1 MSTIKQCE
9 SNSDPCPLGHYSLA
23 GATTCSPC
31 PVGRYGDR
39 TGLGQCTGCKAGQGT
54 NETGSTSPSVCRDC
68 ASGSYSTGD
77 GECILCELGTYG
89 SNNITGATTK
99 TDGCPHKCKAP
110 NVGRTV
116 GSVDEEDACG
126 PCPDGEYSIIDGGSL
141 DDCIA
146 YPSSAPS
153 SRPSSRPTST
163 PTGIPSSAPS
173 LAPTANPTRTY
184 LEYRGEDEGLK
195 VEAGSKYQSDPQTGP
210 HYKYQTTFTNLGHG
224 EDKEWWLA
232 LSVYKTGFGPDTSQ
246 YISFSLNNE
255 TSPLVYPAGNEK
267 AGSRIICAPA
277 QPEIGFAGCATSATV
292 SNGDDGWH
300 SCIMNLKVGDK
311 TLPSLGGSLTV
322 HSTTN
327 GVLSSS
333 CPKNHNGVDH
343 AVFVKYELFSAPQVT
358 PSPSAAP
365 TLANPETVQSI
376 NGIQF
381 NAQDATLWQM
391 LYTTSLVAIICAAGG
406 VYLSGIRKKAKHE
419 RVQKLAAW
427 KSALKLGLLGA
438 ELVSLFFVIVALC
451 NSEFKTYGAV
461 LSIFRLMHVLVA
473 AYLMC
478 YIHGPEEWRK
488 ASSFGSLLD
497 RHHLAEKGKEYSFVT
512 IASFIDISFI
522 VFLPWLQSE
531 FADNTKGFPSFN
543 FYLTVQLTI
552 IASGIISFVCQAPYL
567 EATGLQN
574 EGDLIMAMNLAFSS
588 LKLFM
593 IMMDA
598 WLKGSTFRQS
608 AVAEPYD
615 ENDAGNDDDS
625 DDDKEKQ
632 RLKRAARN
640 KKRNQKRNRN
650 RAKATDTAATSSP
663 QSSGGNS
670 NNENEDASIDDMG
683 FASLYEDEGMTS
695 THNPMITPSTSGND
709 LHENLSMPSFGDR
722 QKEGD
727 DDDDDDD
734 YNYENYYDEDDEEDY
749 VARSELES
757 LLKERD
763 EDHLKRMKER
773 DKENERRVKQIVE
786 EKDEDHLK
794 RMKERDEDHL
804 ERMKE
809 RDEEN
814 ERRVREIV
822 EERIGL
828 LSSAPLVQRREST
841 VNSKSLKPS
850 MSNIGKNAY
859 SDNRKSVIASSRSN
873 TAVSTSANAMS
884 TSKSTNNDETVS
896 TSSRRD
902 SIPVRHSEVS
912 DVVEDTVVV
921 RRNKQSS
928 VVDGGGSS
936 LVSMGNDNDDV
947 EEEGDI

>member
-1 MSTIKQCE
+1 M
-9 SNSDPCPLGHYSLA
+9 
-23 GATTCSPC
+23 
-31 PVGRYGDR
+31 
-39 TGLGQCTGCKAGQGT
+39 GQCTGCKAGQGT

-77 GECILCELGTYG
+77 GECIRCELGTYG
-89 SNNITGATTK
+89 NSNSTGATTNA
-99 TDGCPHKCKAP
+99 TGCPFRCQAPKVGIKAGQD
-110 NVGRTV
+110 N
-116 GSVDEEDACG
+116 EQNACG
-126 PCPDGEYSIIDGGSL
+126 ECPSGFYVLVNGSSL

-391 LYTTSLVAIICAAGG
+391 LYTTSLVAIVCAAGG

-438 ELVSLFFVIVALC
+438 ELVSLFFVIIALC

-473 AYLMC
+473 AYLMW

-488 ASSFGSLLD
+488 ASSFGLLLD

-650 RAKATDTAATSSP
+650 RAKATDTAAISSP

-670 NNENEDASIDDMG
+670 NNESENEDASIVDMG
-683 FASLYEDEGMTS
+683 FESLYKDEGMTS
-695 THNPMITPSTSGND
+695 THNPMITPSASGND

-722 QKEGD
+722 QKEGG
-727 DDDDDDD
+727 DDDDDD
-734 YNYENYYDEDDEEDY
+734 YNYENYYDEDDDEDY
-749 VARSELES
+749 VGRSELES

-763 EDHLKRMKER
+763 E
-773 DKENERRVKQIVE
+773 ENERRVRQIVE

-794 RMKERDEDHL
+794 
-804 ERMKE
+804 RMKE

-841 VNSKSLKPS
+841 VNSKSLNPS

-859 SDNRKSVIASSRSN
+859 SDKRKSVIASSRSS
-873 TAVSTSANAMS
+873 TAVSTSANATS
-884 TSKSTNNDETVS
+884 TSKSTNNDETMS

-902 SIPVRHSEVS
+902 SIPVRHSEVT

-928 VVDGGGSS
+928 VVYGGGS